1 MLIDEAKMRKLGF
14 GRVVATSLRV
24 LAWTDKEA
32 EEERGIKEEER
43 ERDRLV

>member
-1 MLIDEAKMRKLGF
+1 MRKLGF

-32 EEERGIKEEER
+32 EEEGIKEEER